1 MTWTPWLCLA
11 TPSFFISRSTA
22 PHTTAGLAS
31 PQAVGKR
38 KDHYEILGVP
48 KAATAGDIN
57 EAYHKRSALKWKEAE
72 RGVQR
77 LTTAHKVLSDPL
89 RRPLYDKHLRAE
101 EKLMGKAPPPAASTG
116 VALERVVRT
125 GRKGAALGREVAV
138 AGTGGRQNA
147 DRTGGGAKRAGLR
160 SSTGK
165 ASGNG
170 KRSRCLTDGATDA
183 TGAHAST
190 TSFSTGRSTFEMS
203 VKYTNEYYNEEN
215 CSSFDGEPFCPIDH
229 STFKTAVKYTN
240 EYYTEEKCSS
250 FDGEPFCPTDH
261 STFMTAVKYANE
273 YYTEEN
279 CSSFDGEPFCP
290 TDHSTF
296 KAAVKTMNE
305 YYDEDEN
312 LGLCVYEEE
321 GVQDDYGNH
330 AGVGN
335 DDTRVCDDLINGDDV
350 EGGMPYA
357 KYDDCGGGDHNY
369 GDHGGA
375 GNNDDTG
382 VCDDY
387 YDNAAGGFDN
397 GYYDGDAGNG
407 ADDWW

>member
-1 MTWTPWLCLA
+1 M
-11 TPSFFISRSTA
+11 
-22 PHTTAGLAS
+22 
-31 PQAVGKR
+31 GKR

-72 RGVQR
+72 RGFQR

-147 DRTGGGAKRAGLR
+147 DRTGGGAKRGLR

-203 VKYTNEYYNEEN
+203 VKYTNEYYN
-215 CSSFDGEPFCPIDH
+215 
-229 STFKTAVKYTN
+229 
-240 EYYTEEKCSS
+240 
-250 FDGEPFCPTDH
+250 
-261 STFMTAVKYANE
+261 
-273 YYTEEN
+273 EEN